1 MTSRIAGRARLGV
14 STLALLAA
22 MPIASNAQIA
32 PNLVDQ
38 LQQQGQNPTLNS
50 LETWTRNDETPPLP
64 YYSTTVSLG
73 PFDWDSDKGEP
84 IAMFTSPVIPEERY
98 NLVDFLTTRGH
109 EVTIQNIIPLM
120 NWRDNLGAPGGQYDN
135 TNTRPTV
142 AMVNMVRADTSASMG
157 YCSGTLINARF
168 FLTAAHCVRDGVTPS
183 ALVRAGINFAPAT
196 GGVFTG
202 PSNRQ
207 AVSIVTPGAYN
218 PSAFYLG
225 QDLAIVALDRPV
237 YSITGSQIATTQVF
251 GEAMNIAG
259 YGRAGTGSV
268 PNQVFDGNRRI
279 GTNTHEGLY
288 ILDSASTAQSKSP
301 RSRYRSCWSFSP
313 VTTSK
318 SD

>member
-14 STLALLAA
+14 SALALLAA
-22 MPIASNAQIA
+22 MPIASRAQMA
-32 PNLVDQ
+32 PNLVEQ

-50 LETWTRNDETPPLP
+50 LETWTRNDETPPMP

-84 IAMFTSPVIPEERY
+84 IPMFATMTATGQIDWDSDKGEPIAMYTSPVIPEERY
-98 NLVDFLTTRGH
+98 NLVDLLTTRGH

-168 FLTAAHCVRDGVTPS
+168 FLTAAHCVRDGVTPA
-183 ALVRAGINFAPAT
+183 ALVRAGINFSPAT

-207 AVSIVTPGAYN
+207 AVSIVTP
-218 PSAFYLG
+218 
-225 QDLAIVALDRPV
+225 
-237 YSITGSQIATTQVF
+237 
-251 GEAMNIAG
+251 
-259 YGRAGTGSV
+259 
-268 PNQVFDGNRRI
+268 
-279 GTNTHEGLY
+279 
-288 ILDSASTAQSKSP
+288 
-301 RSRYRSCWSFSP
+301 
-313 VTTSK
+313 
-318 SD
+318 